1 MADLKIES
9 VLPDIEQLVENRQTG
24 ALLNILIDM
33 HPADI
38 EVVMNRLKREDR
50 HYLFSIL
57 PPDVASTVLP
67 ELDSPLIEQVLEEVD
82 HAKLSAIIDQ
92 MESDDAADIV
102 AELPDDVAERVLE
115 KLETDV
121 QEEVKELLTYPEESA
136 GGIMA
141 VEVLAVRGEAT
152 TRDAIEKIR
161 EMRDE
166 VEHFYNIW
174 VVDQRNHFI
183 GGVSLTDLVL
193 ASDNTRIREIM
204 NPDFPT
210 ISVDMDQEE
219 VANFFKKYDLVSA
232 PVLDNQHRLV
242 GRITVDD
249 IVDVLEE
256 EGSEDIARISG
267 APEEELMEDSPYI
280 LARARMPWLLV
291 AFTGELL
298 AAYIL
303 SNFQV
308 TLSQMIMAAF
318 FIPIVMAMGG
328 SSGQQASVIVVR
340 GLSTGDIELRDTRS
354 RLYKEFRVSMLNS
367 LFFSV
372 LLFVIVFFWDGPVFA
387 SILGLSMFIV
397 VNTAALVGA
406 TVPLLF
412 KRLNIDPALAAA
424 PLVST
429 SNDIFGL
436 VIYLTI
442 ATITLS
448 LGIGN

>member
-193 ASDNTRIREIM
+193 ASDNTRISEIM

-232 PVLDNQHRLV
+232 PVLDAQHRLV

-267 APEEELMEDSPYI
+267 APEEELMEDSPFI
-280 LARARMPWLLV
+280 LARARTPWLLV

-298 AAYIL
+298 AAFIL

-318 FIPIVMAMGG
+318 FIPIIMAMGG

-367 LFFSV
+367 LFFSI